1 MNRISS
7 HVIVAVTSTLLTL
20 GLIGGVQ
27 AWQTYRAEQARAQR
41 TARFVNAPP
50 VEREVTRAPAPRQR
64 TERSRAFS
72 DLPDFRA
79 VSREVIT
86 SVVNVT
92 VLNEGGY
99 RKSGGSGVVID
110 EAGYIITNY
119 HVVDEAS
126 TIRVELTD
134 KRRYPARLVGHDPNT
149 DLALLKIEADGLR
162 PIVFGNSD
170 RVDIGEW
177 VLAVG
182 NPYNLTS
189 TVTAGIVSAKGRNIN
204 ILNSA
209 YAIESFIQTDAVVNP
224 GNSGGALVNSTGEL
238 IGINTAI
245 ISEGGGYEGYSF
257 AIPGELVYKVYQDL
271 RDFGRVRRAILG
283 IGIRDLTTEQAR
295 RLGLDRLEGV
305 LITNVSPGGSA
316 EAAGLESG
324 DLIVAIADRPTNS
337 VPELQERVARL
348 RPGDRVPLDFI
359 RNGRRLRV
367 EEIELGELPG
377 SRN

>member
-1 MNRISS
+1 MNRIGS

-27 AWQTYRAEQARAQR
+27 AWQNYRAQQALSQR

-50 VEREVTRAPAPRQR
+50 VERSVDRAPTRKR
-64 TERSRAFS
+64 STEKTRVFK

-79 VSREVIT
+79 VSHEVIP

-99 RKSGGSGVVID
+99 RKSGGSGVVVD
-110 EAGYIITNY
+110 AAGYVVTNY
-119 HVVDEAS
+119 HVVDDAS
-126 TIRVELTD
+126 TIRIELSD
-134 KRRYPARLVGHDPNT
+134 KRRYPAQLVGHDPTT
-149 DLALLKIEADGLR
+149 DLALLKVEADALE
-162 PIVFGNSD
+162 PIAFGNSD
-170 RVDIGEW
+170 LVDIGEW

-224 GNSGGALVNSTGEL
+224 GNSGGALVNSRGEL

-271 RDFGRVRRAILG
+271 RDFGHVRRAILG
-283 IGIRDLTTEQAR
+283 IGIRDLTTDQAR
-295 RLGLDRLEGV
+295 RLGLDRAEGV
-305 LITNVSPGGSA
+305 LITNISPGGSA

-324 DLIVAIADRPTNS
+324 DLIVAIADHPTAS

-367 EEIELGELPG
+367 EDIELGELPSG
-377 SRN
+377 R